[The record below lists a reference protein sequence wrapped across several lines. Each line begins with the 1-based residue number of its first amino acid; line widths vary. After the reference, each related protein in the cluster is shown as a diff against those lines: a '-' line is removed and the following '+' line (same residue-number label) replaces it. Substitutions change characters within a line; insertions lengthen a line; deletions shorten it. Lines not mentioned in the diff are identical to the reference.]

1 MGKVQYVNPF
11 TDFGFKK
18 IFGEE
23 ASLPL
28 LKSFLNA
35 LLPDEAQIQAL
46 QFRNSEFL
54 GQSKNDRKAIYD
66 LYCESESGEKFIVE
80 LQKAKQNYFI
90 DRSIYYSTFP
100 IQEQALK
107 GEWDYKLQSVYCI
120 GILDFVFLD
129 YSQDDVQ
136 KGRTKHVVKLK
147 DEFNKVVYDKLTYI
161 YLEMPN
167 FGKSLDEL
175 ESLSDKWLYFLKHLE
190 DLESMPQIFSQGS
203 DVDVFEQAFAKASI
217 ATWSSDEQES
227 YERSLKSYRDM
238 YSVVKTA
245 REEGME
251 KGMKKGMEKGMSNAL
266 EQMIKSGIKEQEARK
281 ILGLD

>member
-35 LLPDEAQIQAL
+35 LLPDEAQIQSL

-203 DVDVFEQAFAKASI
+203 DVDIFEQAFAKASI